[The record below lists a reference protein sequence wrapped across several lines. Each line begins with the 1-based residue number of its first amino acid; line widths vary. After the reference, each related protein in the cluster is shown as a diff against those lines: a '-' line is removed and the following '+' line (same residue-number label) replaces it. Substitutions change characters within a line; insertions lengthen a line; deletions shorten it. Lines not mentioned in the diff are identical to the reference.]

1 MIRVIC
7 GHSSL
12 GCSLRKN
19 LGTGGINLILI
30 HPYSDSSN
38 SWNGRERPRL
48 TGNERVI
55 SCQPTIN

>member
-12 GCSLRKN
+12 GSSLKKKTWNR
-19 LGTGGINLILI
+19 GINLILI

-55 SCQPTIN
+55 SCRPTIN